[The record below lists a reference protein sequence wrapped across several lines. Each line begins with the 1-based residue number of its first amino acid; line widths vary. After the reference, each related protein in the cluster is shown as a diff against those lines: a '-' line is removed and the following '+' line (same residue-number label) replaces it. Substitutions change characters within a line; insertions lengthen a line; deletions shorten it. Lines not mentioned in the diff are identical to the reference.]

1 MKIGDLI
8 KWVDYTVFDE
18 KTGKYIE
25 NGKERIGYVL
35 REPKNAKVRVL
46 YNGDEVDWTAWQC
59 EVVSEV
65 AD

>member
-25 NGKERIGYVL
+25 NGKEHIGYVL

-46 YNGDEVDWTAWQC
+46 YNGAEVDWTAWQC